1 MLVDV
6 SSNSANFALPK
17 ALRST
22 RNTAPSSLRW
32 FWWSPQTTALQWV
45 VHTTPLSQPAQAVP
59 MKEQQGW
66 WESDDSMI
74 LIYHALSWFATFYSY
89 HWFYIGFVLSKLVR
103 NSLRE
108 AVLSEHRWTYHKI
121 APPLYDPPLRTNPE
135 ISTKRALIQ
144 GYFPITNKALF
155 LSRAAM
161 MTAWDPTHMH
171 VGLLEI
177 TLNKGQIMNKYAKVL
192 NRETDSANVKWNS

>member
-1 MLVDV
+1 MLVVIRPTLHCLKHFEAQGILHQVHWDDFDGHRRPRPCSEWCTQHHCHSPRRRFQWKNNRADENLMIQWYWFIMRYHDLPHFTRITDFTLV
-6 SSNSANFALPK
+6 SFFQNLFE
-17 ALRST
+17 T
-22 RNTAPSSLRW
+22 PSEK
-32 FWWSPQTTALQWV
+32 Q
-45 VHTTPLSQPAQAVP
+45 
-59 MKEQQGW
+59 
-66 WESDDSMI
+66 
-74 LIYHALSWFATFYSY
+74 FYLNIDE
-89 HWFYIGFVLSKLVR
+89 HIIKL
-103 NSLRE
+103 
-108 AVLSEHRWTYHKI
+108 H
-121 APPLYDPPLRTNPE
+121 PPLYDPPLRTNPE
-135 ISTKRALIQ
+135 ISTNRALIQ